1 MKRSPTD
8 HRTYIGSAVPTFRKE
23 RNIRI
28 GVSKTTEN
36 RHILNQQVSCNM
48 LQTKEQDCPT
58 HDARCNPKITRGEV
72 VLGSSMRPSND
83 LRQAEQQVSNAGA
96 CQWSARAGESARA
109 AEPLLEQ
116 FKDLLRSA
124 SARSGRSSATR
135 LVAWTRLAAG

>member
-1 MKRSPTD
+1 
-8 HRTYIGSAVPTFRKE
+8 
-23 RNIRI
+23 
-28 GVSKTTEN
+28 
-36 RHILNQQVSCNM
+36 
-48 LQTKEQDCPT
+48 
-58 HDARCNPKITRGEV
+58 
-72 VLGSSMRPSND
+72 MRPSND